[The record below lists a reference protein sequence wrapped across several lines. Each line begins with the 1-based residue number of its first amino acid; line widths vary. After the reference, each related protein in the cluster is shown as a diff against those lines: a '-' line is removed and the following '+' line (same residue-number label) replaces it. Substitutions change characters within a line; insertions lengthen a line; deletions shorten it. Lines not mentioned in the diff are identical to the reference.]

1 MRPRL
6 ISQPSGHYQLP
17 IPTTD
22 SVSNTP
28 STQSTLARSI
38 THCFFVLI
46 FYSLLF
52 ATFFSPVIFFNYLL
66 APADGII
73 QSVPN
78 FYSNKVLWDK
88 LILSGFPM
96 TADPSVMTWYPL
108 SLIFSQLPDAW
119 NIFVLSAYVLMSSF
133 TYGYV
138 YTLTRCRRAAT
149 ISGIVYGMSGFMM
162 AHLGHTTII
171 HSAVWMPLIIWSL
184 EKLRHELQGRWFA
197 VCSLAVACGAL
208 AGHAQVLVYALF
220 VGGAYVIMVGWT
232 APSGRWRYYGL
243 SLLSVMI
250 GVGLAA
256 VQLLP
261 TAELSALSSR
271 AQLTFSDFVVFSL
284 PITHI
289 PLLLFPQ
296 LFGGTPGYGTSYF
309 GEPNLTE
316 LTCYIGVLPL
326 MLTVIGVVALKWKSW
341 SLFWVGVALFAFL
354 LALGDATVLAQFT
367 YRIPVLNLFRAPARH
382 FLELSLAVSVLS
394 GLGVAAIVNGTV
406 TRSLVSGVIL
416 SVAATMLACLLPF
429 LLFPSYLSGLTAK
442 LNVASLDLR
451 PWHNPAVGVPLVM
464 LLLAALAL
472 TGWHRKQ
479 SSSVMGGMLFCVLI
493 ADLASF
499 GWFYEWREYA
509 PHSEVLTPPTYA
521 HKYKEELAS
530 SHQRILPVRG
540 GAGTLDELPPLLS
553 RLWGIPSASGYGPL
567 SLSRV
572 SNLAS
577 LTPHGSVGDDWKS
590 SIDRSLDLLSARYIV
605 LLSDDSV
612 GAVREAHGATW
623 AAEDMRVSLGSG
635 CGEPNPASLA
645 IDLPSPLR
653 ATRVGV
659 ISALGC
665 STGLTDN
672 DEVLRVTMVSVDGGT
687 RTRSL
692 SAGRD
697 TSEWAY
703 DCDDVRPQMK
713 HRRADV
719 FESFPAARV
728 DQQCEGHAYLTT
740 IPLDVKATDIK
751 SLRFNWVGA
760 SGAISIRKV
769 SLIDEEMGR
778 SYPVRMLIGSGSDEA
793 RWRYV
798 EDAGRARVYENL
810 RALPRAWLATEA
822 LTMTPD
828 DALRTIKSSTLPDG
842 RPFDP
847 RRTALIEAPSSLSLL
862 PLLTEPEIAPPSDA
876 AARVVSLSD
885 TMMEVHTSSTR
896 PSVLVTSDAYYP
908 GWRVTV
914 NGSPASLLR
923 ADYALRGVAV
933 PAGQHIVRFIFR
945 PESLHNGLMISSAS
959 LLALISFATLIR
971 RRRTKG

>member
-1 MRPRL
+1 M
-6 ISQPSGHYQLP
+6 
-17 IPTTD
+17 
-22 SVSNTP
+22 SNILSP
-28 STQSTLARSI
+28 KSTLARFI
-38 THCFFVLI
+38 THCYLVLI

-52 ATFFSPVIFFNYLL
+52 ATFFSPVLFFNHLL
-66 APADGII
+66 APADGIV

-78 FYSNKVLWDK
+78 FYSNKVLWDN

-108 SLIFSQLPDAW
+108 SFIFSQLPDAW
-119 NIFVLSAYVLMSSF
+119 NVFVLSAYVLMSSF

-171 HSAVWMPLIIWSL
+171 HSAVWVPLIIWSL

-197 VCSLAVACGAL
+197 VCSLAVACCAL
-208 AGHAQVLVYALF
+208 AGHAQVLVYTLF
-220 VGGAYVIMVGWT
+220 VGGAYVIIVGWT
-232 APSGRWRYYGL
+232 APSGRWRYYVL
-243 SLLSVMI
+243 SLLAVVI
-250 GVGLAA
+250 GMGLAA
-256 VQLLP
+256 IQLLP
-261 TAELSALSSR
+261 TAELSALSPR
-271 AQLTFSDFVVFSL
+271 AQLAFSDFVVFSL
-284 PITHI
+284 PLTHI

-296 LFGGTPGYGTSYF
+296 LLGGTPGYGTSYF

-316 LTCYIGVLPL
+316 LTCYTGVLPL
-326 MLTVIGVVALKWKSW
+326 MLAAVGVIAFKRKSL
-341 SLFWVGVALFAFL
+341 SLFWAGVALFAFL
-354 LALGDATVLAQFT
+354 LALGDATVLAQLT

-406 TRSLVSGVIL
+406 TSRLVSGVIL

-429 LLFPSYLSGLTAK
+429 ILFPHYLSELTAK
-442 LNVASLDLR
+442 LCVASLDLR
-451 PWHNPAVGVPLVM
+451 PWHNPAVGVPLII
-464 LLLAALAL
+464 LLLAAVVL

-479 SSSVMGGMLFCVLI
+479 SSSVMGGMLLVVLI

-499 GWFYEWREYA
+499 GWFYEWRVYA
-509 PHSEVLTPPTYA
+509 PHREILTPSTFA
-521 HKYKEELAS
+521 QKYKAELES
-530 SHQRILPVRG
+530 SYQRILPVRG
-540 GAGTLDELPPLLS
+540 GGGTPDELPPLLS

-572 SNLAS
+572 SNMAS
-577 LTPHGSVGDDWKS
+577 LTPHGSVGDAWKPI
-590 SIDRSLDLLSARYIV
+590 IDQSLDLLSVRYIV
-605 LLSDDSV
+605 LLSDNSV
-612 GAVREAHGATW
+612 GAVKEAHGATW
-623 AAEDMRVSLGSG
+623 AAEDMGVSLGPG
-635 CGEPNPASLA
+635 CGESNPASIT
-645 IDLPSPLR
+645 IDLPPPSR

-659 ISALGC
+659 VSTLGC

-672 DEVLRVTMVSVDGGT
+672 AEVLRVTMVGVDGST
-687 RTRSL
+687 RTQSL

-728 DQQCEGHAYLTT
+728 DQHCEGHAYLTT
-740 IPLDVKATDIK
+740 IPFDVQAADIK
-751 SLRFNWVGA
+751 SLKFTWVGA

-769 SLIDEEMGR
+769 SLIDEETGR
-778 SYPVRMLIGSGSDEA
+778 SGPVRMLIGSASDEI

-810 RALPRAWLATEA
+810 KALPRAWLATEA
-822 LTMTPD
+822 LTVTPE
-828 DALRTIKSSTLPDG
+828 DALRTIKSSRLPDG

-847 RRTALIEAPSSLSLL
+847 RRTALIEAPSSPL
-862 PLLTEPEIAPPSDA
+862 LLTEPEIALPPDA
-876 AARVVSLSD
+876 AARVVYLSD
-885 TMMEVHTSSTR
+885 TVMEIHTSSTR

-914 NGSPASLLR
+914 NGSPAPLLR

-933 PAGQHIVRFIFR
+933 PAGQHIIRFIFR
-945 PESLHNGLMISSAS
+945 PESLDKGLMISSAS
-959 LLALISFATLIR
+959 LLALISFATVIR
-971 RRRTKG
+971 RRRSKG